1 MKLYQGS
8 NSYQAALRRSLCG
21 YYNFNFRI
29 VYDRITQR
37 GRVAPFAGAWIE
49 ISERFKTL
57 MDERVAPFA
66 GAWIEISCKLVT
78 SVSNAVAPF
87 AGARI
92 EKNNELLRN
101 HKQRVEVP
109 FL

>member
-1 MKLYQGS
+1 MKLTVFS
-8 NSYQAALRRSLCG
+8 TEREAEL
-21 YYNFNFRI
+21 
-29 VYDRITQR
+29 
-37 GRVAPFAGAWIE
+37 VAPFAGAWIE
-49 ISERFKTL
+49 IVEITDEYSEK
-57 MDERVAPFA
+57 
-66 GAWIEISCKLVT
+66 
-78 SVSNAVAPF
+78 AVAPF

>member
-1 MKLYQGS
+1 MGVCYFLSVAPFEG
-8 NSYQAALRRSLCG
+8 AWIE
-21 YYNFNFRI
+21 I
-29 VYDRITQR
+29 VIVLVGKIADK
-37 GRVAPFAGAWIE
+37 VAPFAGAWIE
-49 ISERFKTL
+49 IVEITDEYSEK
-57 MDERVAPFA
+57 
-66 GAWIEISCKLVT
+66 
-78 SVSNAVAPF
+78 AVAPF

>member
-1 MKLYQGS
+1 MKLMTEEH
-8 NSYQAALRRSLCG
+8 
-21 YYNFNFRI
+21 
-29 VYDRITQR
+29 YDCESK
-37 GRVAPFAGAWIE
+37 VAPFAGAWIE
-49 ISERFKTL
+49 IVEITDEYSEK
-57 MDERVAPFA
+57 
-66 GAWIEISCKLVT
+66 
-78 SVSNAVAPF
+78 AVAPF

>member
-1 MKLYQGS
+1 MELEM
-8 NSYQAALRRSLCG
+8 
-21 YYNFNFRI
+21 
-29 VYDRITQR
+29 
-37 GRVAPFAGAWIE
+37 VAPFAGAWIE
-49 ISERFKTL
+49 IVEITDEYSEK
-57 MDERVAPFA
+57 
-66 GAWIEISCKLVT
+66 
-78 SVSNAVAPF
+78 AVAPF

>member
-1 MKLYQGS
+1 M
-8 NSYQAALRRSLCG
+8 
-21 YYNFNFRI
+21 
-29 VYDRITQR
+29 
-37 GRVAPFAGAWIE
+37 VAPFAGAWIE
-49 ISERFKTL
+49 IQDLAHMTTCPG
-57 MDERVAPFA
+57 VAPFA
-66 GAWIEISCKLVT
+66 GAWIEIVEITDEYSEK
-78 SVSNAVAPF
+78 AVAPF

>member
-1 MKLYQGS
+1 M
-8 NSYQAALRRSLCG
+8 
-21 YYNFNFRI
+21 
-29 VYDRITQR
+29 VEITD
-37 GRVAPFAGAWIE
+37 E
-49 ISERFKTL
+49 YSEK
-57 MDERVAPFA
+57 
-66 GAWIEISCKLVT
+66 
-78 SVSNAVAPF
+78 AVAPF

>member
-1 MKLYQGS
+1 MAQGGS
-8 NSYQAALRRSLCG
+8 
-21 YYNFNFRI
+21 
-29 VYDRITQR
+29 
-37 GRVAPFAGAWIE
+37 VAPFAGAWIE
-49 ISERFKTL
+49 IRILIKYTSCII
-57 MDERVAPFA
+57 VAPFA
-66 GAWIEISCKLVT
+66 EAWIEIVEITDEYSEK
-78 SVSNAVAPF
+78 AVAPF

>member
-1 MKLYQGS
+1 MIKYTS
-8 NSYQAALRRSLCG
+8 C
-21 YYNFNFRI
+21 I
-29 VYDRITQR
+29 I
-37 GRVAPFAGAWIE
+37 VAPFAEAWIE
-49 ISERFKTL
+49 IVEITDEYSEK
-57 MDERVAPFA
+57 
-66 GAWIEISCKLVT
+66 
-78 SVSNAVAPF
+78 AVAPF

>member
-1 MKLYQGS
+1 MKLSIS
-8 NSYQAALRRSLCG
+8 NSYCVCC
-21 YYNFNFRI
+21 N
-29 VYDRITQR
+29 
-37 GRVAPFAGAWIE
+37 VAPFAGAWIE
-49 ISERFKTL
+49 IVEIIDEYSEK
-57 MDERVAPFA
+57 
-66 GAWIEISCKLVT
+66 
-78 SVSNAVAPF
+78 AVAPF

>member
-1 MKLYQGS
+1 M
-8 NSYQAALRRSLCG
+8 
-21 YYNFNFRI
+21 
-29 VYDRITQR
+29 
-37 GRVAPFAGAWIE
+37 VAPFAGAWIE
-49 ISERFKTL
+49 IIVQHACCRK
-57 MDERVAPFA
+57 RYVAPFA
-66 GAWIEISCKLVT
+66 GAWIEIVGITDEYSEK
-78 SVSNAVAPF
+78 AVAPF